1 MTVTEKE
8 TLTFISEQCQ
18 SITVEVCRGNPG
30 ARYKPL
36 KVWFA
41 RPLNFTSQL
50 TEACA
55 FYNRW
60 VASLLGGSRR
70 TKGVYGIALVAYQNT
85 KVFTQSPATVIQ
97 RLAVSEPWEPDKCV
111 KHELVI
117 ERAPRVAMANP
128 KQLPL
133 KGTEHVGEQ
142 EP

>member
-60 VASLLGGSRR
+60 IASLLAGSRR
-70 TKGVYGIALVAYQNT
+70 CKGVYGIALVAYQKPN
-85 KVFTQSPATVIQ
+85 VSTQSPSTVIQ
-97 RLAVSEPWEPDKCV
+97 RFGVCEPWQTKNCV
-111 KHELVI
+111 KHELTI
-117 ERAPRVAMANP
+117 KRAPRIALANP

-133 KGTEHVGEQ
+133 KGTEHV
-142 EP
+142 